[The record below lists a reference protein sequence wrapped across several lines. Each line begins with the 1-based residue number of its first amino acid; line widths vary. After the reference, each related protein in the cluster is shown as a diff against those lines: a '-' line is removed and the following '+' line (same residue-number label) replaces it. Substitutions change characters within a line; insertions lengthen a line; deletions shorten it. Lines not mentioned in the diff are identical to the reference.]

1 MAPVL
6 FLCHFLGAGD
16 RCGRI
21 IFLRV
26 LLYLSSRFFL
36 KTVYS
41 LRNEHGR
48 EVNSS
53 DLSAKEELL
62 SFENERVGV
71 DLLLEVASELDFGL
85 SSGVDVISHEVG

>member
-6 FLCHFLGAGD
+6 FLSHFTGAGD
-16 RCGRI
+16 RCGRV

-26 LLYLSSRFFL
+26 LLYLSGRFFL
-36 KTVYS
+36 ETVNS

-71 DLLLEVASELDFGL
+71 DLLLEVTRELDFGR
-85 SSGVDVISHEVG
+85 SSGIDVLSHEVG

>member
-6 FLCHFLGAGD
+6 FLSHFDGAGD
-16 RCGRI
+16 RRGRV

-26 LLYLSSRFFL
+26 LLYLSSRFL
-36 KTVYS
+36 LETVYS

-62 SFENERVGV
+62 SFENERVSV
-71 DLLLEVASELDFGL
+71 DLLLEVTGELDFGR
-85 SSGVDVISHEVG
+85 SSGADVLSHEVG